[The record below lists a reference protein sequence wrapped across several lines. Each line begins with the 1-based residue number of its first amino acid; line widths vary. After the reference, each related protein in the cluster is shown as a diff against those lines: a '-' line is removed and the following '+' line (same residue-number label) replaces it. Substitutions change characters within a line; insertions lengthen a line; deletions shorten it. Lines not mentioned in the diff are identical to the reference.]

1 MSHADDIAR
10 AKAAVRSDPDEEV
23 RIALPWPP
31 STNALYVS
39 IAGHKRVRSKEY
51 DNWRREAGWTLQAQ
65 RPPKFTGPVAITI
78 ELCSPFN
85 RAFDPDNRCKASLD
99 LLVEHQVIPDDK
111 DTYVRSVTATV
122 VKGGAPCTVTVR
134 SI

>member
-1 MSHADDIAR
+1 MTPSKLPRSVSVALNRADEA
-10 AKAAVRSDPDEEV
+10 

-31 STNALYVS
+31 STNELYV
-39 IAGHKRVRSKEY
+39 ATGKRRFPSKRYTE
-51 DNWRREAGWTLQAQ
+51 WRREAGWTLQAQ